1 MDVFDKFKKNNKN
14 ENNYVKSNGWDAITN
29 LCDKVYPNQ
38 ENPKHYGT
46 LISWRLGGNNP
57 LQGISVYDGGDYW
70 HFITYGLSELYE
82 KESDIK
88 EISGYG
94 MEFTFKLKKDSYE
107 NEENEIKCVCGI
119 LQAIA
124 RITFTKGERFNAYEY
139 LYSGQTEGID
149 YKGKSNITGFITV
162 PDNKFHEIDT
172 PNGKVCFVEFI
183 GVTDSELK
191 AIQNKQILVKELY
204 EKIGTDITNYNRKSV
219 I

>member
-14 ENNYVKSNGWDAITN
+14 ENNDVKANGWDSITN

-82 KESDIK
+82 K
-88 EISGYG
+88 
-94 MEFTFKLKKDSYE
+94 
-107 NEENEIKCVCGI
+107 
-119 LQAIA
+119 
-124 RITFTKGERFNAYEY
+124 
-139 LYSGQTEGID
+139 
-149 YKGKSNITGFITV
+149 
-162 PDNKFHEIDT
+162 
-172 PNGKVCFVEFI
+172 
-183 GVTDSELK
+183 
-191 AIQNKQILVKELY
+191 
-204 EKIGTDITNYNRKSV
+204 IGTDITNYNRKSV